1 METDDAVGPAAA
13 GVPPPRQV
21 QLLELPDE
29 LLSLITAAAYE
40 KGCYVNL
47 FCACKRLRDLGY
59 ASIRSVSFRAS
70 TKEDELDFERG
81 SDTPP
86 LTSPVALLA
95 SPRGAAM
102 YKRLRSALGF
112 LGHAHGV
119 REVTLHECS
128 GYDPFEAPGEQG
140 ADADILY
147 YTLLLPAL
155 RRLRVASFSASQIA
169 IHLLRGPPLSAAP
182 LRRLRLDFI
191 EDAAVNADAVKS
203 VLGHHGGSL
212 EELAFGRVFR
222 DEEPTEYRIVSWL
235 NAASAGM
242 PNLRA
247 LTLNVDVDE
256 EAAAAVARLCP
267 ALTELNVSSK
277 VYPNACAPL
286 RLPALPA
293 LSNLC
298 WSAMDIIP
306 QAVGV
311 SLAALVGRRTFT
323 TLRLSGMDTA
333 ELLPAVKAAAAVAPE
348 FDLDVSGPLG
358 DAHLLQLL
366 DGTPTGLDAVH
377 RLTVHLGVSATW
389 DGLRLLNRLADL
401 TDLTVSFSTRY
412 THRDSLPPPKGLLA
426 PLKLREWPVAGLHR
440 LSVLLSQLLLV
451 RADWVV
457 DLLAGLAASGSQHTL
472 QELQLWGQE
481 LSEAAAAAP
490 LTALSRLAYFEYLV
504 QGARGEYHEGMAAR
518 GRLATWLDQRLP
530 ALRHSLGWWPTH
542 GPHGR

>member
-1 METDDAVGPAAA
+1 MT
-13 GVPPPRQV
+13 
-21 QLLELPDE
+21 
-29 LLSLITAAAYE
+29 
-40 KGCYVNL
+40 
-47 FCACKRLRDLGY
+47 
-59 ASIRSVSFRAS
+59 
-70 TKEDELDFERG
+70 
-81 SDTPP
+81 
-86 LTSPVALLA
+86 
-95 SPRGAAM
+95 
-102 YKRLRSALGF
+102 
-112 LGHAHGV
+112 
-119 REVTLHECS
+119 
-128 GYDPFEAPGEQG
+128 
-140 ADADILY
+140 
-147 YTLLLPAL
+147 
-155 RRLRVASFSASQIA
+155 SFSASQIA

-212 EELAFGRVFR
+212 EELALGRVFR

-277 VYPNACAPL
+277 VYPTACAPL

-311 SLAALVGRRTFT
+311 SLAALVGGRTFT

-377 RLTVHLGVSATW
+377 RLTVHLSVSATW

-426 PLKLREWPVAGLHR
+426 PLKLREWPVTGLHH
-440 LSVLLSQLLLV
+440 LSVVLSQLLLV
-451 RADWVV
+451 RR
-457 DLLAGLAASGSQHTL
+457 LGGGPAGRAR
-472 QELQLWGQE
+472 
-481 LSEAAAAAP
+481 
-490 LTALSRLAYFEYLV
+490 RL
-504 QGARGEYHEGMAAR
+504 G
-518 GRLATWLDQRLP
+518 LP
-530 ALRHSLGWWPTH
+530 ARATGAPVVGSRAVGSGRC
-542 GPHGR
+542 GPADRPRPPGLL